1 MAETASQQPQGATA
15 SPPADD
21 TNMDMDIDE
30 NDENGVADGGQGRIL
45 DLPTNEQVWS
55 FLSIIINTSL
65 TVPFCCGSNS
75 ETVEIDVD
83 QLNEM
88 DHTMAA
94 SMLNEIHAKSKAWL
108 LVAQE
113 NIRAGK
119 VETAQKLL
127 EDAVNTRFRQ
137 EQDYDGMCD
146 AYTFLGHIH
155 LMAARSAPKT
165 VLEHPRCQYAT
176 AHKAKDG
183 IASWKMYVMLA
194 LFNRAFAEA
203 EKSLNQALQ
212 HEPNNLIVLMCQ
224 GRLYLQSKRPD
235 LALRAYQKVLQ
246 LSPDFEPDPRV
257 GIGLGYWL
265 SGDHRRAQMA
275 WNRAL
280 KKNANNHGARLL
292 LTVAEANEAKS
303 IASKLSEEDRQEK
316 LIATTR
322 QMGQLFV
329 QTHQKLSPVALSL
342 IRNTE
347 VQGQLDKAIKLAERA
362 LQYADT
368 AAHSRRAVSERTR
381 LAYMAGDKEDVEMY
395 AGRLRQDPVP
405 DVVVEIV
412 RAQNAISS
420 GRYRLLFS
428 KTTEGLF
435 TNLVRLPGNFREA
448 LNIAELAARKIG
460 SQAPAELNL
469 VFALLLAYPHPGMPS
484 SELAANTKHAR
495 HMLDSIHETYKR
507 ARNGKEGL
515 AVLRSVANDPMV
527 FVQLAKLWQ
536 TENFEKAVSAY
547 QTAIEIHSRVR
558 ASEASPTETTRDLL
572 GLKMSNN
579 LATLYMLQGNT
590 DGATQMYE
598 QVAASLGEV
607 NGEEEENFQSTLLY
621 NLGRAYEDSND
632 VVRASEVYNTL
643 LAKHPEYVNAKIRL
657 SKLAI
662 TLGRHT
668 EADQILKEINTSHGS
683 DIEFRSYVS
692 HYLHSQEKW
701 VDLSKFATTT
711 RRNHPDDLHA
721 LCTLGTYHYH
731 LARDSKAPEIER
743 TKDYCRAAEAFAQ
756 ALSLDPTCTVAAQ
769 GLAIA
774 IAEDTLP
781 LRKEGMANKPSDG
794 AAKLRGLDVALSIFT
809 RIKDSMLTSSVLVNM
824 GHCHFAKGDEERA
837 IESYGAASE
846 MSKNQDWQVLMYL
859 CRAYYAFASKTSNYS
874 AMGKALSYA
883 QRAMQVKPQDK
894 TGLYN
899 IAMIQQ
905 KAAEII
911 LGLDPDRRSIDE
923 VQQVIGQARSSNTL
937 FRLLA
942 DNPEKPAPY
951 DTDLADQR
959 AKYGESLL
967 RRAPDQIE
975 KQETYEKEQSTK
987 HEIAKQRRAEE
998 KARLDEIQRH
1008 RIEAEKA
1015 RLAEEEAIRERQR
1028 QEARSWREEIKHQEE
1043 EEGIKK
1049 QERAE
1054 GRARSRKD
1062 KEPAGS
1068 GEEGERKP
1076 RRKSKKK
1083 PKRGSDD
1090 DLIDDDEERQA
1101 MQTED
1106 EETEV
1111 RARSKTPK
1119 PKKKRT
1125 AAVDP
1130 DGDDAGEDR
1139 PNKKTKFKSVA
1150 VLSDTDEE

>member
-1 MAETASQQPQGATA
+1 MAETSSQQPEGATA

-30 NDENGVADGGQGRIL
+30 NEDNGAAEGGQGRIL
-45 DLPTNEQVWS
+45 DLPTNEQV
-55 FLSIIINTSL
+55 FSL
-65 TVPFCCGSNS
+65 G
-75 ETVEIDVD
+75 ETVEIEVD

-88 DHTMAA
+88 DHNMAA
-94 SMLNEIHAKSKAWL
+94 SMLMEIDAKSKAWL

-113 NIRAGK
+113 KIREGR

-127 EDAVNTRFRQ
+127 EAAVNTRFRQ
-137 EQDYDGMCD
+137 TQDYDGMCD

-165 VLEHPRCQYAT
+165 ILEHPKQDILPPNSRSAEE
-176 AHKAKDG
+176 HKQLAADCFQRAEQALQGVSMQLRTKPRMALLVG
-183 IASWKMYVMLA
+183 KLMLA

-203 EKSLNQALQ
+203 ERSLNQALQ

-246 LSPDFEPDPRV
+246 LAPDFEPDPRV

-275 WNRAL
+275 WKRAL

-292 LTVAEANEAKS
+292 LTIAEANEAKS
-303 IASKLSEEDRQEK
+303 TVSKLSEEDRQEK

-347 VQGQLDKAIKLAERA
+347 VQGQLGKAIKLAERA

-368 AAHSRRAVSERTR
+368 AAHTRRAVSERTR
-381 LAYMAGDKEDVEMY
+381 LAYMAGDKDDVETY

-405 DVVVEIV
+405 DIVVEIV

-420 GRYRLLFS
+420 G
-428 KTTEGLF
+428 
-435 TNLVRLPGNFREA
+435 NFREA
-448 LNIAELAARKIG
+448 LNIAELAVRKIG
-460 SQAPAELNL
+460 SHAPVELNL

-484 SELAANTKHAR
+484 SELASNTKHAR
-495 HMLDSIHETYKR
+495 DMLDSIHETYKR
-507 ARNGKEGL
+507 ARNGKDGL

-558 ASEASPTETTRDLL
+558 ASEESTTETKRDLL

-598 QVAASLGEV
+598 QVVATLGEV

-632 VVRASEVYNTL
+632 IVRASEVYTTM

-668 EADQILKEINTSHGS
+668 EADQILKEINTSHGN
-683 DIEFRSYVS
+683 DLEFRSYVS

-701 VDLSKFATTT
+701 VDLSKFATIT

-846 MSKNQDWQVLMYL
+846 MTKNQDWQILMYL

-911 LGLDPDRRSIDE
+911 LGLEPDRRSIDE
-923 VQQVIGQARSSNTL
+923 VQQVIGQAKSSNAL

-942 DNPEKPAPY
+942 DNSEKPAPY

-1083 PKRGSDD
+1083 VKRGSDD
-1090 DLIDDDEERQA
+1090 DMIDDDEERQA
-1101 MQTED
+1101 VQTED

-1111 RARSKTPK
+1111 QARSKTPK
-1119 PKKKRT
+1119 PKKKRA

-1130 DGDDAGEDR
+1130 DGEDAGEDR